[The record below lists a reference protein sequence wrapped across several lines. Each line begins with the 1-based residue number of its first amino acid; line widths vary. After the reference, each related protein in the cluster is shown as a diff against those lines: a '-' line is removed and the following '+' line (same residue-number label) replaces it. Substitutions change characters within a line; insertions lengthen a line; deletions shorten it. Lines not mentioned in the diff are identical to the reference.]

1 MSTTKPE
8 ALHIADLESQLSS
21 SGYTAADMATAA
33 AQGFRDGVASVAASA
48 GSEPVAHL
56 WQHSETGRT
65 RVVMPDMVVDASA
78 TWLPVGPLY
87 LHPSPPEGMAGWMP
101 IAEAPKTGRTLLL
114 GYFNS
119 AGKWRTTRGQ
129 WMSQDYIDEYAEEPE
144 RMESGWHETT
154 VEDDDGKCWPI
165 DPTHYMPLPA
175 PPIASEAKGAT

>member
-1 MSTTKPE
+1 MTNKYGL
-8 ALHIADLESQLSS
+8 ALDSGEFVPADELNVHAAELESQVI
-21 SGYTAADMATAA
+21 ADCMAGGT
-33 AQGFRDGVASVAASA
+33 GGV
-48 GSEPVAHL
+48 
-56 WQHSETGRT
+56 
-65 RVVMPDMVVDASA
+65 
-78 TWLPVGPLY
+78 
-87 LHPSPPEGMAGWMP
+87 SPPEGMAGWMP

-175 PPIASEAKGAT
+175 PPLASEAKEL